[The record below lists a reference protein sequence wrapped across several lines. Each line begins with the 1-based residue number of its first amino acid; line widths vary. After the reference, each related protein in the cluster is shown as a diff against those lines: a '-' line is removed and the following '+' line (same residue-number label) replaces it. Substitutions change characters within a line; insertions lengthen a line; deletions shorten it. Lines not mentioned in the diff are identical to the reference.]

1 MTNHVTEL
9 YSLFTDEEISA
20 KIAEMLKPD
29 DVKAD
34 VRIVYQSLE
43 GLHRSC
49 PRHPGDWYFSGD
61 YPTPG
66 GVKRI
71 NQAYINYIEEI
82 YFKK

>member
-1 MTNHVTEL
+1 M
-9 YSLFTDEEISA
+9 
-20 KIAEMLKPD
+20 
-29 DVKAD
+29 KAD
-34 VRIVYQSLE
+34 VRIVYQSLD

-49 PRHPGDWYFSGD
+49 PNHPGDWYFSGN

-71 NQAYINYIEEI
+71 NEAYINYIEEI